1 MDIPVTK
8 IQHRINHAA
17 LRTDTPLSISDA
29 QPSPNLCHRRRQ
41 LCQYLLSLGHSVVA
55 LDILPA
61 ESPRQRV
68 KVEGMKGYT
77 YVVGSAEDYEVYGEC
92 VKGVMGLYILQQSI
106 RDWKGL

>member
-1 MDIPVTK
+1 MQPYVPI
-8 IQHRINHAA
+8 
-17 LRTDTPLSISDA
+17 LRS
-29 QPSPNLCHRRRQ
+29 PSPTPNPLQICATGVAGLVGRQ

-68 KVEGMKGYT
+68 KVENMKGYT